1 MSNFIPRCVINY
13 PLSRYTP
20 RFLLP
25 TSNVLGTARR
35 NSSVSGAVAWG
46 ERSHSRLNTCSLFT
60 WDVTPGRS
68 HTNAQWVWQSS
79 TPILPLSPPSPLPT
93 HPSVSRILQT
103 GGGGGRPEIVVRE
116 AIRLWDRVIW
126 SVSSFEILPTL
137 FRSDLLFSK
146 CMSKHIAI
154 QAGDLES
161 ISTINGTNAARRHT
175 SSHSSS
181 EYVSFTSLLTS
192 SKH

>member
-1 MSNFIPRCVINY
+1 MERLREGKETIQGSIHAPC
-13 PLSRYTP
+13 SHE
-20 RFLLP
+20 
-25 TSNVLGTARR
+25 TSH
-35 NSSVSGAVAWG
+35 WG
-46 ERSHSRLNTCSLFT
+46 EATQMHSEYDSYFLS
-60 WDVTPGRS
+60 
-68 HTNAQWVWQSS
+68 
-79 TPILPLSPPSPLPT
+79 LSPPSPLPT
-93 HPSVSRILQT
+93 YPSVSRILQT
-103 GGGGGRPEIVVRE
+103 GGEGGRPEIVVRE

-175 SSHSSS
+175 SSHGILVSHSSS
-181 EYVSFTSLLTS
+181 EYTPLTSLLTS
-192 SKH
+192 